1 MLLNP
6 PPSRCE
12 YCGSDPAPWE
22 SLDGSERLVRLGDGR
37 EVARR
42 GRGHLCRTC
51 GHLEPVGSEGIQQG
65 TMEFRQR

>member
-1 MLLNP
+1 M
-6 PPSRCE
+6 
-12 YCGSDPAPWE
+12 
-22 SLDGSERLVRLGDGR
+22 DGPERLVRLADGR

-42 GRGHLCRTC
+42 GWGYLCSTC